1 MMIVMNYVRLGRSGL
16 KVSRIVLGCMTYGD
30 PAWRDWVLD
39 EEASRPFFRRA
50 LELGINFFD
59 TADMYS
65 LGRSEEITGRALKD
79 FARRE
84 DIVLATKVAAPMG
97 PGVNNVGLS
106 RKHIMDA
113 AQASLKRL
121 GTDYIDLY
129 QIHSRD
135 PNTPIDETLEALHDL
150 VKLGMV
156 RYIGASNHFAY
167 QIARAQYLADFKG
180 WTRFVS
186 VQDQYNL
193 LYREEEREMLPLCRE
208 EGIGFL
214 PWSPLARGYLAGNRR
229 GGEGQTTR
237 GSSDTL
243 SQSAVR
249 QPDRRSGGGRRE
261 AGGRGTRRAALT
273 GGAGLDSAPGG
284 RYRADHRGQQDEPP
298 GRSGGGRG
306 HQPERR
312 GARAT
317 RRSVPAPRQH
327 PFVNVRSAL
336 LRAAVTRRPA

>member
-1 MMIVMNYVRLGRSGL
+1 MNYTRLGRSGL
-16 KVSRIVLGCMTYGD
+16 KVSRIALGCMTYGD

-65 LGRSEEITGRALKD
+65 LGSSEEITGRALRD

-84 DIVLATKVAAPMG
+84 DIVLASKVAAPMG

-121 GTDYIDLY
+121 GTDYINLY

-135 PNTPIDETLEALHDL
+135 PHTPVDETLEALHDL

-167 QIARAQYLADFKG
+167 QIARAQYLADFRG

-193 LYREEEREMLPLCRE
+193 LYREEEREMLPLYRE

-237 GSSDTL
+237 GSSDTMSQALFGSQTDEAVVGAVEAAAQGRGVRPSQVALAWTLHQEGVTAPIIGASKMNHLEEAVAAEAMSLSAGEL
-243 SQSAVR
+243 SQLAAPYR
-249 QPDRRSGGGRRE
+249 P
-261 AGGRGTRRAALT
+261 RASTL
-273 GGAGLDSAPGG
+273 S
-284 RYRADHRGQQDEPP
+284 
-298 GRSGGGRG
+298 
-306 HQPERR
+306 
-312 GARAT
+312 
-317 RRSVPAPRQH
+317 
-327 PFVNVRSAL
+327 
-336 LRAAVTRRPA
+336 